1 VKIITIIEVEE
12 TAFRLAKE
20 LLALNEPIPNFST
33 RFPNILESCLITPFQ
48 SFSLKQLYPGFI
60 SKASI
65 LFYLM
70 TKNHPFQNGNKR
82 IALTTLLV
90 FLYMNKKWIKV
101 DLQELLNFA
110 TWVASSPA
118 QFNEEVVKAIEKFL
132 KKHVIKL
139 NSNS

>member
-1 VKIITIIEVEE
+1 MKIITIIEVEE

-20 LLALNEPIPNFST
+20 LLTLNEPIPNFST

-48 SFSLKQLYPGFI
+48 SFSRQQLYPGFI
-60 SKASI
+60 SKTSI

-70 TKNHPFQNGNKR
+70 IKNHPFQNGNKR

-118 QFNEEVVKAIEKFL
+118 QVKDEVVKAIEKFL
-132 KKHVIKL
+132 KSHIIKL
-139 NSNS
+139 NSQ